1 MRVGGDFM
9 EEGFLGKGIRRAG
22 RNSILMGL
30 GGLVVIALL
39 FWAEGRYF
47 YNFSHGPFPIDQP
60 TLFSIQDPDTRRESF
75 VTIQGDE
82 TLETGFEESN
92 TDYIITMHHPI
103 LAMKIGERLLLVKV
117 SKDTDATRFSGELSS
132 IPKEVQSQVLQTLQE
147 RHPEWK
153 GRFLP
158 AMLDATSY
166 RFHGYLGIVVGTLF
180 ALGTVWCFGKG
191 LKWSAKPETHPVWK
205 KLGKYGPA
213 QQVGSQLDAE
223 LRSEGGGETF
233 GSAHLTTNWLVLSSA
248 YNIEVMR
255 MADVVWAYLQ
265 VVKHYHSGIPT
276 GKSHFV
282 KVFDREGA
290 STTISVKKNVV
301 PNLLQ
306 SIQRR
311 VPWAINGF
319 SSDLEQMW
327 KKRRTDFLLGVD
339 QQKKRTQASP
349 AEATPAT
356 EKKEF
361 VRV

>member
-1 MRVGGDFM
+1 MG
-9 EEGFLGKGIRRAG
+9 EGFLGKAIRRAG

-30 GGLVVIALL
+30 GGLVIMALL

-47 YNFSHGPFPIDQP
+47 YNFFHGPFPIDQGS
-60 TLFSIQDPDTRRESF
+60 LFSIQNPDARRESF
-75 VTIQGDE
+75 VTVQGDE

-92 TDYIITMHHPI
+92 TDYLITAHHPI
-103 LAMKIGERLLLVKV
+103 LALRAGDRLLLVKV
-117 SKDTDATRFSGELSS
+117 SKDTAATQFSGQLTG
-132 IPKEVQSQVLQTLQE
+132 IPSDVRSQVLSVLE
-147 RHPEWK
+147 GKHPELK

-158 AMLDATSY
+158 VMLDATSY
-166 RFHGYLGIVVGTLF
+166 RLNGYIGIVASAVFGL
-180 ALGTVWCFGKG
+180 ALVWCFWKG
-191 LKWSAKPETHPVWK
+191 LKWSAKPETHPIWK
-205 KLGKYGPA
+205 KLGKYGSP

-233 GSAHLTTNWLVLSSA
+233 GSAHLTTNWLVLSST

-255 MADVVWAYLQ
+255 MAEVVWAYPH

-290 STTISVKKNVV
+290 STMISVKKNVV

-306 SIQRR
+306 VLQRR
-311 VPWAINGF
+311 APWAIYGF
-319 SSDLEQMW
+319 SPDLDQMW
-327 KKRRTDFLLGVD
+327 KKRRAEFLLAVD
-339 QQKKRTQASP
+339 QQKKKNQTTL
-349 AEATPAT
+349 AETKSATD
-356 EKKEF
+356 KKEL

>member
-1 MRVGGDFM
+1 MG
-9 EEGFLGKGIRRAG
+9 EGFLGKAIRRAG

-30 GGLVVIALL
+30 GGLVIVALL

-47 YNFSHGPFPIDQP
+47 YNFFHGPFSIDQA
-60 TLFSIQDPDTRRESF
+60 TLFSIQNPDARRESF
-75 VTIQGDE
+75 VTIQGDQ
-82 TLETGFEESN
+82 TLETGFEESD
-92 TDYIITMHHPI
+92 TDYIITAHHPI
-103 LAMKIGERLLLVKV
+103 LALRAGDRLLLVKV
-117 SKDTDATRFSGELSS
+117 SKDTVATQFSGELTSVPS
-132 IPKEVQSQVLQTLQE
+132 DVQGQVLSVLQQ
-147 RHPEWK
+147 RHPELK

-158 AMLDATSY
+158 VMLDATSY
-166 RFHGYLGIVVGTLF
+166 RFNGYAGIVAG
-180 ALGTVWCFGKG
+180 ALLGLALVWCFWKG

-205 KLGKYGPA
+205 KLGKYGSA
-213 QQVGSQLDAE
+213 QQLGSQLDAE

-233 GSAHLTTNWLVLSSA
+233 GTAHLTTSWLVLFSA

-255 MADVVWAYLQ
+255 MADVVWAYPH

-290 STTISVKKNVV
+290 TTMISVKKNVA

-311 VPWAINGF
+311 VPWAIYGF
-319 SSDLEQMW
+319 SADLEQMW
-327 KKRRTDFLLGVD
+327 KKRRAEFLAAVD
-339 QQKKRTQASP
+339 QQKKRTQTSP
-349 AEATPAT
+349 TETKSATD
-356 EKKEF
+356 KKEL